1 MCTRAHTLHGM
12 QGIRN
17 PMLNLVNEPGLYSL
31 ILRSKVTAAEMQRR
45 RSVSCVRVR
54 QVPPLAVRDH
64 VPAGQKKGDVSFLQ
78 LPAGV
83 NYATSVGL
91 AAAKPP
97 MRHLWTGGREN
108 HGYSKIVAFATSGGL
123 GAPKSSMGHLVI
135 EGRERASRALDRT
148 FSSKRVV
155 FATSGGLAVP
165 KSSMGHLVIW
175 GYGRTRL
182 IHTSS
187 LRHKLGFC

>member
-1 MCTRAHTLHGM
+1 STLPSSASGFQTKTEGGKHCFHPWRTAAEEAMCTRAHTLHGM

-108 HGYSKIVAFATSGGL
+108 HG
-123 GAPKSSMGHLVI
+123 
-135 EGRERASRALDRT
+135 
-148 FSSKRVV
+148 
-155 FATSGGLAVP
+155 
-165 KSSMGHLVIW
+165 
-175 GYGRTRL
+175 
-182 IHTSS
+182 
-187 LRHKLGFC
+187 